1 MMTCGSTLRM
11 SSKTSPGEIRVDA
24 ALPVAVEGEV
34 EPEVLGSE
42 ARGDA
47 VLPVAT
53 GDEARGSSV
62 PAMC

>member
-1 MMTCGSTLRM
+1 M
-11 SSKTSPGEIRVDA
+11 
-24 ALPVAVEGEV
+24 LPVAVEGEV
-34 EPEVLGSE
+34 ESEVHGSE

-53 GDEARGSSV
+53 EDEARGSSV